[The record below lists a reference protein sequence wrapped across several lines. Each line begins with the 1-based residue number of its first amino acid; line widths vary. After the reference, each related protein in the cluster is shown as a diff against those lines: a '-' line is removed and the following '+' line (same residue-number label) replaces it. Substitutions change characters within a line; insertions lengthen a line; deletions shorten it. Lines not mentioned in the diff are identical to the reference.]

1 MAKGSS
7 KGASKVAPVD
17 PRLASAPPAKGGP
30 CGLCCGSREPAYKPG
45 QSAEE
50 ASEQRDQARK
60 ARVARRRERRRQAR
74 KILETLHL
82 DRCSTYLG
90 IDSDD
95 DMPGAGGD
103 DDAGYLGEKIIGHF
117 PGGRIK
123 IRIGDAFGGEGIK
136 DPGVEKLL
144 REAIDMLDI
153 EARARAPRARG
164 KGGMATG

>member
-60 ARVARRRERRRQAR
+60 ARVARRRLFRTRRFMYGGFAGA
-74 KILETLHL
+74 IFSTLW
-82 DRCSTYLG
+82 
-90 IDSDD
+90 
-95 DMPGAGGD
+95 
-103 DDAGYLGEKIIGHF
+103 
-117 PGGRIK
+117 
-123 IRIGDAFGGEGIK
+123 
-136 DPGVEKLL
+136 VL
-144 REAIDMLDI
+144 RAW
-153 EARARAPRARG
+153 
-164 KGGMATG
+164 ATKRV